1 MLQWD
6 ACCGSQVEAVHTW
19 TSCIPVCLAYL
30 VSTHQLCPVP
40 CCAVPCCVVQTTSAA
55 LGYLLL
61 FIDQVGLIM
70 GGPVLHESMYQG
82 STSSIWQPP
91 GFWTRQPRS
100 PSSVLPLNVL
110 TTGQAAGAA
119 AGQAA
124 YSSTTNRC
132 VLSAA
137 GMHSWLVIH
146 AGNVGVSACMC
157 ADWVGECMCAS
168 QQLST
173 KDCHIGG

>member
-1 MLQWD
+1 M
-6 ACCGSQVEAVHTW
+6 
-19 TSCIPVCLAYL
+19 
-30 VSTHQLCPVP
+30 LCPNHAVGMP
-40 CCAVPCCVVQTTSAA
+40 CPAVLCCAVQATSAA

-110 TTGQAAGAA
+110 TIGQAAGAA

-124 YSSTTNRC
+124 YSSSTNRYC
-132 VLSAA
+132 AIC
-137 GMHSWLVIH
+137 GMH
-146 AGNVGVSACMC
+146 ACMC
-157 ADWVGECMCAS
+157 ARRGGRCMCA
-168 QQLST
+168 
-173 KDCHIGG
+173 I